1 MLILLNKYKLIS
13 SEQAGGIDTILL
25 GLANEPMAK
34 FDTHF
39 ADTLQNHLFEVKLSD
54 GSSIAIDLAATNI
67 NRGRDHG
74 ISTYNTMREKCGLK
88 KGTRFSDLA
97 DSISPENIQSLSMVY
112 E

>member
-1 MLILLNKYKLIS
+1 
-13 SEQAGGIDTILL
+13 
-25 GLANEPMAK
+25 MAK

-54 GSSIAIDLAATNI
+54 GSVIAIDLAATNI

-74 ISTYNTMREKCGLK
+74 IATYNTMRAKCGLK
-88 KGTRFSDLA
+88 QASSFSDLS
-97 DSISPENIQSLSMVY
+97 DSISPQNIQSLSMVY